1 MVNGAP
7 LLAYASADPAA
18 LRPGEVLLWEGGTL
32 APRRWWRRSPVPAAF
47 RITNVRAFCV
57 TGRPRADKHRA
68 PVALPARPVVVVRHP
83 RRGPA
88 TLELGPTLWLTGLDD
103 WRAPAQRLAAVPPR
117 PRRRRRRHH
126 PEPRRLPTVT
136 PEACPS
142 DLDPHDLALLPDE
155 RVLWSGRPSPRAPFG
170 WPAVR
175 HKLGILAWAAAPAAM
190 LAWAVHS
197 GSREGADV
205 VIDVIAAVWLL
216 GAVYRLTIA
225 PPLRRWRLAR
235 SRYVLTTRRAFAI
248 GPYRGGR
255 RITFV
260 FLDALPATFVRQQ
273 WPDGFGDL
281 TVNHAV
287 SFERVAD
294 PLAVHAQLVDAVLTA
309 RRDLPDLGWSDSPLP
324 ADS

>member
-1 MVNGAP
+1 MVNGPP

-18 LRPGEVLLWEGGTL
+18 LRPGEVLLWEGGAL
-32 APRRWWRRSPVPAAF
+32 APRRWWHRSPIPPAF
-47 RITNVRAFCV
+47 RITNWRAFCV
-57 TGRPRADKHRA
+57 MARPRADKHRA
-68 PVALPARPVVVVRHP
+68 PVPLPTRLVIVVRHP
-83 RRGPA
+83 RRGPS
-88 TLELGPTLWLTGLDD
+88 TLELGPALWLRGLDD
-103 WRAPAQRLAAVPPR
+103 WRTPVRHLAAVPRP
-117 PRRRRRRHH
+117 PRRRRRH
-126 PEPRRLPTVT
+126 PVPRRLSTVT
-136 PEACPS
+136 PEPHPS

-155 RVLWSGRPSPRAPFG
+155 RVLWSGRPSPRALFA

-175 HKLGILAWAAAPAAM
+175 HKLGILAGAAVPAAV

-197 GSREGADV
+197 GGRDV
-205 VIDVIAAVWLL
+205 GDFVIDGICAIWLL
-216 GAVYRLTIA
+216 VAVYRLAIA
-225 PPLRRWRLAR
+225 PPLRRWQLAR
-235 SRYVLTTRRAFAI
+235 SRYVLTTRRAFAVR
-248 GPYRGGR
+248 PYRGGR

-309 RRDLPDLGWSDSPLP
+309 RRDLPDLGWSDVPHP